1 MYKIKQEELLIPSL
15 EKNPLGDPAIR
26 KIIIIENK
34 VNNKTPVL
42 IGLPGFF
49 GSGNSFLN
57 KNYTSFDFI
66 DLIIRLQDNFSFIIV
81 LPDTMTQFGGNQ
93 FVDSTAIG
101 NYKTYIT
108 KDLMKYIKM
117 KYGERDIYLF
127 GKSSGGFGSISLVMD
142 HPEIYSGFID
152 VSGDSY
158 FPYCYMPDFATT
170 FMEIRESGLKNFIE
184 EYRKSFTHTQNQLT
198 AYNVIAM
205 AASYSPQGTEID
217 LPFSMETGELI
228 LDVWN
233 RWMKFDPVN
242 RLVNEIDQLKGK
254 KIILQTGNRDEF
266 RINIGMGIIHNMLEK
281 GGIIHTFKEYP
292 AGHFNTNYFY
302 IDSFPEILEK
312 YQ

>member
-1 MYKIKQEELLIPSL
+1 MYKIEQEEILVPSL
-15 EKNPLGDPAIR
+15 ENNPLGDPAIR
-26 KIIIIENK
+26 KIITIENK

-66 DLIIRLQDNFSFIIV
+66 DLIIRLQDKFSFIIV
-81 LPDTMTQFGGNQ
+81 LPDTMTKFGGNQ

-108 KDLMKYIKM
+108 KDLTKYIKT
-117 KYGERDIYLF
+117 KYGRRDTYLF
-127 GKSSGGFGSISLVMD
+127 GKSSGGFGSISLVMH

-158 FPYCYMPDFATT
+158 FSYCYMPDFAVA
-170 FMEIRESGLKNFIE
+170 FMEIRESGLKKFIE

-205 AASYSPQGTEID
+205 AASYSPQGTEIE

-228 LDVWN
+228 SDVWD

-266 RINIGMGIIHNMLEK
+266 RINIGMGIIHNALEK
-281 GGIIHTFKEYP
+281 GGVMHTFKEYS

-302 IDSFPEILEK
+302 IDSFPEILEE
-312 YQ
+312 YR